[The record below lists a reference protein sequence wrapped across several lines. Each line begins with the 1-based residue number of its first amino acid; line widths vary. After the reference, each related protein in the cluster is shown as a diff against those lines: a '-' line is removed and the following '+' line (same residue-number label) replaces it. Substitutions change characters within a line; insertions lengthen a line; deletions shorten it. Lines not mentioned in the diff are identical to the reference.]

1 MGLFERIRNVRYLL
15 VLIAILIAIGSL
27 LTSNYLI
34 TDLQKEETKRMEI
47 WAEAMRSL
55 NTADETTDL
64 NLVLSVINGNTTI
77 PVVVLDNKNNVLDFR
92 NISKKFKADDDSV
105 AILQRLAK
113 RMKHDGNVVKIDLPA
128 ELGADEYLSVCYDD
142 SLMLKRLAVYPYIQ
156 LGVVVIFVL
165 IAIFAIFATLRAEQN
180 KVWVGLSKETAHQ
193 LGTPISSLMAWCEV
207 LKETYPEDEL
217 LPEMEKDV
225 KRLERIAERF
235 SKIGSIP
242 EPKPEDLVEVLNRVI
257 AYMDH
262 RTSNKVQITSNFPD
276 EPVIVSLIPSLFE
289 WVAENLC
296 KNAVDAMGGAGK
308 INIYLSEDIDNVNI
322 EFSDT
327 GKGIPKNNFTS
338 VFKPGFTTKERG
350 WGLGLSLAKRIVE
363 EYHKGSIYVKSSELG
378 VGTTFRIEL
387 PKNGKNDDF
396 KEKMQ

>member
-1 MGLFERIRNVRYLL
+1 MTLFERVRNIKYLL
-15 VLIAILIAIGSL
+15 VLVAVIIAIGSL

-34 TDLQKEETKRMEI
+34 SDLQQEETKRMEV
-47 WAEAMRSL
+47 WAEAMRSF
-55 NTADETTDL
+55 NTADENTDL
-64 NLVLSVINGNTTI
+64 NLVLKVINGNNNI
-77 PVVVLDNKNNVLDFR
+77 PVVVVDDQNEVINFR
-92 NISKKFKADDDSV
+92 NINRKFKSDEDSLS
-105 AILQRLAK
+105 ILKNMAS
-113 RMKHDGNVVKIDLPA
+113 RMKANGYSVKIDIP
-128 ELGADEYLSVCYDD
+128 EDLGAGAYWNVCYDE

-165 IAIFAIFATLRAEQN
+165 ISIFAIFAAMRAEQN

-217 LPEMEKDV
+217 IPEMESDV

-242 EPKPEDLVEVLNRVI
+242 EPKPEDIVEVLNRVV

-262 RTSNKVQITSNFPD
+262 RTSNKVKITTYFPS

-296 KNAVDAMGGAGK
+296 KNAVDAMGGAGS
-308 INIYLSEDIDNVNI
+308 IDIYLSEDDENVNL
-322 EFSDT
+322 EFTDT
-327 GKGIPKNNFTS
+327 GKGIPKSNFAS

-363 EYHKGSIYVKSSELG
+363 EYHNGRIFVKSSELG

-387 PKNGKNDDF
+387 SKNAKSGEF
-396 KEKMQ
+396 KEKLQ